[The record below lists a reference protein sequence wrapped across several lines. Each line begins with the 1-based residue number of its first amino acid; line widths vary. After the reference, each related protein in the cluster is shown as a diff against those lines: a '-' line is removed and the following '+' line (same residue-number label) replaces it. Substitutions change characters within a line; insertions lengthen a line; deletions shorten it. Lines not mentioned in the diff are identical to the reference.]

1 GQKRTGRQRDTIPRR
16 GQGDCLALEVG
27 IGSDLRPGD
36 QAVDRICRLHA
47 YRHGIRAIQH
57 GIDEKPA
64 IGGRHVGTATAL
76 YRGLVA
82 FQGSLRITVGSR
94 DRILDHVNADT
105 RLREKV
111 LLLRDNERQAPEAL
125 GVRGGPSRPLRRRSG
140 PPPACAKKSF
150 CCAKMNGRRA
160 RPSASAWR
168 NAGISAAVAIWLA
181 APRAVTIASTTR
193 STDAAVLTLILASS
207 LGDRLA

>member
-1 GQKRTGRQRDTIPRR
+1 VHGGDSRAFPGLQAFQAGIGHSDGFKREIVFPDAMLGQKRTGRQRDTIPRR
-16 GQGDCLALEVG
+16 GQGDRLALEVG

-64 IGGRHVGTATAL
+64 IGRRHVGTATAL

-111 LLLRDNERQAPEAL
+111 LLLRDNERQAREAL
-125 GVRGGPSRPLRRRSG
+125 GVRVAQRRHLRRRSALARSAPGRNDSEYDEKYRCG
-140 PPPACAKKSF
+140 PDTHLSLRF
-150 CCAKMNGRRA
+150 R
-160 RPSASAWR
+160 
-168 NAGISAAVAIWLA
+168 LH
-181 APRAVTIASTTR
+181 
-193 STDAAVLTLILASS
+193 VLLH
-207 LGDRLA
+207 